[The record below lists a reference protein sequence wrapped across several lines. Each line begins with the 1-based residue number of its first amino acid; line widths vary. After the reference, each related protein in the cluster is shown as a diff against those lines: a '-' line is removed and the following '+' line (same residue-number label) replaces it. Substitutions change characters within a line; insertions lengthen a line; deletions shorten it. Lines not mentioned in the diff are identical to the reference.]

1 MTIKTPAV
9 MAAIT
14 VSLLAAACAPRQQAY
29 PIFPAET
36 TAARNVDFDEGYIRS
51 RGLDVPRDYARA
63 IEAYRK
69 AAEAGDGRAMNNL
82 GVMALQG
89 RGLGPGRSE
98 AVSWFEKAVDA
109 GSAAASYNLGLLA
122 EFGVSSGSSGG
133 AAHFYRIASAQ
144 GHALAQKRL
153 AGLSDGGEARRQ
165 TELSALS
172 GDKASVDQVRSGA
185 STRYRDARAVIGLL
199 AEDHCVD
206 CSKTDKSISSS
217 AMKNLHALAE
227 KGDAPA
233 LYDLG
238 VHHLKGDQTVQDSS
252 KAARYFSLAAKKGYA
267 PAALELARMHLRG
280 EAVAYNPVVAHS
292 LLNLAARETGSVGE
306 AARNEM
312 DSLEAKMSR
321 SDVEKAQQL
330 ANKRAVSGQ

>member
-1 MTIKTPAV
+1 MTFKAPAV
-9 MAAIT
+9 LAAIT
-14 VSLLAAACAPRQQAY
+14 VSLLVGACSRQQAY
-29 PIFPAET
+29 PIFPAES
-36 TAARNVDFDEGYIRS
+36 TAPRSIEFEEGYVRS
-51 RGLDVPRDYARA
+51 RGISVPRDYSRA
-63 IEAYRK
+63 IESYKA

-89 RGLGPGRSE
+89 RGLGPGKGE

-122 EFGVSSGSSGG
+122 EYGVSGSS
-133 AAHFYRIASAQ
+133 AAHHYRIASAQ

-153 AGLSDGGEARRQ
+153 AGLSDGNEARRQ
-165 TELSALS
+165 TELAALS
-172 GDKASVDQVRSGA
+172 GDKDSLDQIGA
-185 STRYRDARAVIGLL
+185 GPATRHRDARAVIGLL
-199 AEDHCVD
+199 AEEHCNG
-206 CSKTDKSISSS
+206 CTKADKAISSS

-252 KAARYFSLAAKKGYA
+252 KAARYFSTAAKKGYA
-267 PAALELARMHLRG
+267 PAALQLARMHLRG

-292 LLNLAARETGSVGE
+292 LLNLASRETGSVGD
-306 AARNEM
+306 AARTEM
-312 DSLEAKMSR
+312 DALEAKMSR
-321 SDVEKAQQL
+321 SDVAKAQEL